1 MERKCYFLVTF
12 FLLFIQQLFA
22 DVSLTIIIILVRAA
36 AAEILPHLLE
46 CIQPKGKQ
54 QAFGQCA
61 HNYIIIIIIIIIAA
75 GPDAVSTMWIYIS
88 DKLLEAIPLEPD
100 SEITGIMI
108 NSLCKVW

>member
-1 MERKCYFLVTF
+1 M
-12 FLLFIQQLFA
+12 FIQQLFA

-61 HNYIIIIIIIIIAA
+61 PNYIIVIIIVAA

-100 SEITGIMI
+100 SEITGMMI

>member
-1 MERKCYFLVTF
+1 M
-12 FLLFIQQLFA
+12 FIQQLFA

-54 QAFGQCA
+54 QTFGQCA
-61 HNYIIIIIIIIIAA
+61 HNYIIIIIAA

-100 SEITGIMI
+100 SEITGMMI
-108 NSLCKVW
+108 NSLCKV